1 MDWKRIATLL
11 LEAWG
16 KSALSRFFTVLITI
30 GAGLLGIGWPEVVA
44 SVLDMVF
51 RQPLGT
57 SELWAPITGVSLI
70 VFGIAGR
77 LIMHLRASRRA
88 ERQLATSLIGQIH
101 GLVLGFA
108 NPGEV
113 RDSGYYNGKIME
125 TIQTAKEYQK
135 AAPKEIAASRE
146 LAGLVS
152 PAWDASKRQP
162 FTNLTLTELTSF
174 AKTLEAH
181 YGITN

>member
-1 MDWKRIATLL
+1 MDWKGIATLL

-16 KSALSRFFTVLITI
+16 RSALARFFVVLIMI

-44 SVLDMVF
+44 SAFDKVF
-51 RQPLGT
+51 RQPPGT
-57 SELWAPITGVSLI
+57 SALWAPITGVSLI

-77 LIMHLRASRRA
+77 LIMHVRASKRA

-101 GLVLGFA
+101 ELVRGFA
-108 NPGEV
+108 NTGEV
-113 RDSGYYNGKIME
+113 RDSGYYNNKIE
-125 TIQTAKEYQK
+125 ESIRTATEYQK
-135 AAPKEIAASRE
+135 VAPKAIAASRE

-152 PAWDASKRQP
+152 PTWDASKRQP
-162 FTNLTLTELTSF
+162 FTNLAPTELTSF
-174 AKTLEAH
+174 AKTLEGH

>member
-1 MDWKRIATLL
+1 MDWKGIAALL

-16 KSALSRFFTVLITI
+16 KSALSRFFIVLVTI

-44 SVLDMVF
+44 SALDKVF
-51 RQPLGT
+51 RQPPGT

-77 LIMHLRASRRA
+77 LVMHAHASKRA

-101 GLVLGFA
+101 ELVRGFA
-108 NPGEV
+108 NTGEG
-113 RDSGYYNGKIME
+113 RDSGYYNSKIKE

-135 AAPKEIAASRE
+135 VAPKTIAASRE
-146 LAGLVS
+146 LAGIVS
-152 PAWDASKRQP
+152 PTWDASKRQP
-162 FTNLTLTELTSF
+162 FTNLTLTELMRF
-174 AKTLEAH
+174 AKTLEGH

>member
-1 MDWKRIATLL
+1 MNWKGIATSL

-16 KSALSRFFTVLITI
+16 RSALSRFFIVLITI

-44 SVLDMVF
+44 SALDKAF
-51 RQPLGT
+51 RQPPGT
-57 SELWAPITGVSLI
+57 SGLWAPITGVSLI

-77 LIMHLRASRRA
+77 LIVHVSASKRA

-101 GLVLGFA
+101 ELVSGFASTGLV
-108 NPGEV
+108 
-113 RDSGYYNGKIME
+113 RDAGYYNGKIGQ

-135 AAPKEIAASRE
+135 VAPKAIAASRE

-152 PAWDASKRQP
+152 PTWDASKREP
-162 FTNLTLTELTSF
+162 FTNLTLTELTHF
-174 AKTLEAH
+174 ANTLELL
-181 YGITN
+181 YGITH